1 MIQGFMIFD
10 AIYGACFNLDI
21 YNVSNRNC
29 LNKGQHLSCKDF
41 KSAPNGSEAN
51 MSSSAKELDLRIDR
65 LQKELA
71 LAEQERDI
79 LRATMMQEKILI
91 KLLKENPQKQG

>member
-1 MIQGFMIFD
+1 
-10 AIYGACFNLDI
+10 
-21 YNVSNRNC
+21 
-29 LNKGQHLSCKDF
+29 
-41 KSAPNGSEAN
+41 

-79 LRATMMQEKILI
+79 LRATMMQKKILV
-91 KLLKENPQKQG
+91 KLLKENP

>member
-1 MIQGFMIFD
+1 M
-10 AIYGACFNLDI
+10 
-21 YNVSNRNC
+21 
-29 LNKGQHLSCKDF
+29 CKDF

-51 MSSSAKELDLRIDR
+51 MSSSEKELDLRIDR

-79 LRATMMQEKILI
+79 LRAAMMQKKII
-91 KLLKENPQKQG
+91 MKLLKENP